1 MMDYA
6 RISGIAK
13 VYGNLIMKGIK
24 TLNDIPNAT
33 VREQAKLYCEQKG
46 YTFDEQGNCYDPE
59 GNLVKVIVEE

>member
-24 TLNDIPNAT
+24 TLNEVPT
-33 VREQAKLYCEQKG
+33 PMRSQAKLYCEQKG
-46 YTFDEQGNCYDPE
+46 YTFDEQGNCYDPD